1 MGYLDIYFWI
11 IICLLT
17 IWRGIHYTISIH
29 KRFKSE
35 NSNKQFKIDDNWEYF
50 IGLINDDKFEFNEE
64 ESLLSKILEA
74 DVLAFTTKDFINGK
88 KFIIYHFNSDN
99 RTAVFE
105 WDDEN
110 KCPRRCIV
118 SSYDTEKSNLAYL
131 LLKEKC
137 FTKNI

>member
-1 MGYLDIYFWI
+1 MEYLDIYFWI
-11 IICLLT
+11 IIYVLICY
-17 IWRGIHYTISIH
+17 GIYCIISVH

-35 NSNKQFKIDDNWEYF
+35 NRNKNFIIEDNWEYF
-50 IGLINDDKFEFNEE
+50 ISLINDDKFEFNEE
-64 ESLLSKILEA
+64 ESLISEILERN
-74 DVLAFTTKDFINGK
+74 VLAFTTKDFINDK
-88 KFIIYHFNSDN
+88 KFIIYHFNADN

-105 WDDEN
+105 YDDEN

-131 LLKEKC
+131 LLNEKC

>member
-1 MGYLDIYFWI
+1 MEYLDIYFWI
-11 IICLLT
+11 IIYILT
-17 IWRGIHYTISIH
+17 ICGGIHCIISIH
-29 KRFKSE
+29 KYFKSE
-35 NSNKQFKIDDNWEYF
+35 KRNKQCTIEDNWEYF
-50 IGLINDDKFEFNEE
+50 ISLINDGNFEFNEE
-64 ESLLSKILEA
+64 ESLLSEIPER
-74 DVLAFTTKDFINGK
+74 DVLAFTTKDFINNK

-137 FTKNI
+137 FTKNN